1 MKNLTIMDVLRMR
14 PCEGYGT
21 DRVKGLWAGR
31 ESLTPL
37 EILGLD
43 IPIEDRFWVVL
54 RYDTIGQ
61 KLCDEIACDIADHVL
76 PIFEREYPDDKRPR
90 EAIEI
95 TRLHIA
101 GKATGD
107 ARAAA
112 GDAAGDVEMQWQSER
127 VRAILNRAEPEKV
140 IKNVDGCSGGACA
153 DPDKPGAFIPIIE
166 DAAEPEKGDPHDQMM
181 DEIRVDVENK

>member
-112 GDAAGDVEMQWQSER
+112 GDAAW
-127 VRAILNRAEPEKV
+127 
-140 IKNVDGCSGGACA
+140 
-153 DPDKPGAFIPIIE
+153 
-166 DAAEPEKGDPHDQMM
+166 DAAWDVAWDVAM
-181 DEIRVDVENK
+181 DAQNAKLELLLTRLLETGK

>member
-107 ARAAA
+107 ARDVARAAAWAAA
-112 GDAAGDVEMQWQSER
+112 GDAATATAWAAAWAAAGATARAARDVEMQWQSER
-127 VRAILNRAEPEKV
+127 VRAILNRAEPEK
-140 IKNVDGCSGGACA
+140 G
-153 DPDKPGAFIPIIE
+153 
-166 DAAEPEKGDPHDQMM
+166 
-181 DEIRVDVENK
+181 ENK

>member
-1 MKNLTIMDVLRMR
+1 MSDMTIEQFCNKHNACKEGHDWAIANFTSIQDAWDNATDYEYALWTVTQPGVLTYCELRLFACWCAR
-14 PCEGYGT
+14 QVWDLLT
-21 DRVKGLWAGR
+21 DERSRKAVEVA
-31 ESLTPL
+31 E
-37 EILGLD
+37 
-43 IPIEDRFWVVL
+43 RFANGNA
-54 RYDTIGQ
+54 TA
-61 KLCDEIACDIADHVL
+61 DEL
-76 PIFEREYPDDKRPR
+76 
-90 EAIEI
+90 I
-95 TRLHIA
+95 TA
-101 GKATGD
+101 NDA

-112 GDAAGDVEMQWQSER
+112 RAAAGDVEMQWQSER